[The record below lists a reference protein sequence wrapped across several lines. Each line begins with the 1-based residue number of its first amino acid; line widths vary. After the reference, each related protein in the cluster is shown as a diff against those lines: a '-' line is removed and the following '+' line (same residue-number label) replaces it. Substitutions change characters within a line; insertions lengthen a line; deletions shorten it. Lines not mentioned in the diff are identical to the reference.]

1 MPYQRQEVT
10 DPKMNGHTIA
20 NQTGDGSAESQV
32 FQTGPVLTVSF
43 AHMLNDTYTSF
54 LAPLLPAL
62 IARLTLSNTQ
72 AGLLAFMQSSPS
84 LLQPIIGH
92 LADRASLRYFVILMP
107 AASATAMSL
116 LGVAPRYAVLALL
129 VTIAGLCSASFHA
142 AAPAMAGRLSGWKL
156 GRGLGFWT
164 VGGYLGFAVGPILVA
179 STVDLATLQATPW
192 LAIGGW
198 LGSAVLYLRLRRLPL
213 QPAASAAGSSWRH
226 GMEGMRPILIP
237 VVGIILMRAM
247 AFSATLTFLPTLLT
261 SQGSSFWVAGIS
273 LSILQ
278 LASAGGA
285 LIAGSA
291 SDRLGR
297 RPIMLV
303 SILIAPVL
311 IFALVMLRGWLQLPA
326 LLGLGLTMPATH
338 VISMALMQESC
349 PDNRALATGVLLSIT
364 FVSESVGAVLLG
376 AMADLF
382 ALQVAFAL
390 AALVFLAALPLVF
403 LLPRHRAP
411 SFRTRSSA

>member
-1 MPYQRQEVT
+1 
-10 DPKMNGHTIA
+10 MNGHA
-20 NQTGDGSAESQV
+20 ADNQEARDLSESQV

-43 AHMLNDTYTSF
+43 AHMLNDIYASF

-72 AGLLAFMQSSPS
+72 AGLLAFMHSAPS
-84 LLQPIIGH
+84 LLQPVIGH

-107 AASATAMSL
+107 AATGTAMSL
-116 LGVAPRYAVLALL
+116 LGIAPRYAILALL
-129 VTIAGLCSASFHA
+129 VAIAGLCSASFHA
-142 AAPAMAGRLSGWKL
+142 AAPAMAGRLSGWRL
-156 GRGLGFWT
+156 GRGMGFWT

-179 STVDLATLQATPW
+179 SIVDVATLQATPW
-192 LAIGGW
+192 LAILGW
-198 LGSAVLYLRLRRLPL
+198 LGSVVLYLRLRRVPL
-213 QPAASAAGSSWRH
+213 QPTASSASSSWRH
-226 GMEGMRPILIP
+226 GMEGMRPILLP
-237 VVGIILMRAM
+237 VVGITLMRAM

-261 SQGSSFWVAGIS
+261 GQGVSFWLAGIS

-297 RPIMLV
+297 RPTMLISIVTAPMLV
-303 SILIAPVL
+303 L
-311 IFALVMLRGWLQLPA
+311 ALVAFRGWLQLPA

-338 VISMALMQESC
+338 VISLALMQESS

-364 FVSESVGAVLLG
+364 FISEALGAVLVG
-376 AMADLF
+376 ALADVIGLE
-382 ALQVAFAL
+382 VATAL
-390 AALVFLAALPLVF
+390 AALVFLASLPLVF
-403 LLPRHRAP
+403 LLPRQKAATLQTESP
-411 SFRTRSSA
+411 T